1 MKKITCILLLSFL
14 YLQNITAQSRYIVRF
29 KDKGTNPFSIAN
41 PSAYLGSAAIQRR
54 TRYNIAI
61 DSTDL
66 PVTPRYKDSVRLA
79 GAVTILNASK
89 WLNEVTIRTLDPI
102 ALAKIN
108 AFPFVLSAIAVASRT
123 TENNTPVN
131 KTMEEVIDVPLP
143 PSTTTARPNADV
155 YNYGNATNQV
165 KIHQGEF
172 LHNHGFKGEGMHV
185 SVIDAGFYHYLT
197 LPTFDSIRANN
208 QIKNVWDFVGN
219 ELSVD
224 EDHYHGMACLS
235 SIAANMPGVFVGTAP
250 KANFYLYR
258 TEDIAS
264 ETKIEEHNLSC
275 GLERADSSGVDICSI
290 SLGYYDFDI
299 PAQNYTYANM
309 DGNTT
314 LSAKAADLAAK
325 KGMLPVVANGNE
337 GTKVWR
343 FLITPADADSVM
355 SVGAVNNAGT
365 VAAFSSY
372 GPSSNGR
379 VKPNLAAV
387 GLGAIIASPSTG
399 LPINGNGTSFATP
412 NLAGLTTCLWQAF
425 PEFNNMTIMD
435 AMQKSATKATTP
447 DDRVG
452 YGIPDM
458 KKAFAI
464 LLRKSYTEN
473 FVSNGCSLVASFN
486 VKMDNSMTVVVERKL
501 ETQLAYST
509 FKTIAGTGTF
519 TNKTLSFNDI
529 FDTQSGGSVS
539 YRVRLDIGTDTS
551 FYLNTRN
558 LIPPTICVN
567 PVDEIKIN
575 PNPIIDIA
583 NVIISRAAASKMSI
597 VVTNAAGQRVY
608 ETNYQQQAGAVLK
621 TIDIQKL
628 SKGIYFVTVLANDKK
643 VSTTRVFKK

>member
-1 MKKITCILLLSFL
+1 MKKITAFLLLSFL
-14 YLQNITAQSRYIVRF
+14 YLQNTTAQSRYIVRF
-29 KDKGTNPFSIAN
+29 KDKGTNPFTIAN
-41 PSAYLGSAAIQRR
+41 PAAYLGTAAIQRR
-54 TRYNIAI
+54 TRYNIPI

-66 PVTPRYKDSVRLA
+66 PVTPRYVDSVRLA

-89 WLNEVTIRTLDPI
+89 WLNEVTIKTLDPI

-108 AFPFVLSAIAVASRT
+108 AFPFVLSAVAVASRT
-123 TENNTPVN
+123 VENDVPVN
-131 KTMEEVIDVPLP
+131 KTMEEVVDVPLP
-143 PSTTTARPNADV
+143 PSPTAAKPTADV

-172 LHNHGFKGEGMHV
+172 LHNHGFRGEGMHV
-185 SVIDAGFYHYLT
+185 SVLDAGFFHYLT

-208 QIKNVWDFVGN
+208 QIKNIWDFVAN
-219 ELSVD
+219 EASVD
-224 EDHYHGMACLS
+224 EDNSHGMNCLS
-235 SIAANMPGVFVGTAP
+235 TISANMPGVFVGTAP

-258 TEDIAS
+258 TEDVAS

-275 GLERADSSGVDICSI
+275 GLERADSLGVDICSI
-290 SLGYYDFDI
+290 SVGYYDFDI
-299 PAQNYTYANM
+299 PTQNYTYANM

-314 LSAKAADLAAK
+314 LSARAADLAAK
-325 KGMLPVVANGNE
+325 KGMLLVVANGNE
-337 GTKVWR
+337 GTKPWR
-343 FLITPADADSVM
+343 YVITPADADSVL
-355 SVGAVNNAGT
+355 SVGAVNNAGN

-372 GPSSNGR
+372 GPTSNGR

-387 GLGAIIASPSTG
+387 GQGAIVASPSTG
-399 LPINGNGTSFATP
+399 MPVNGNGTSFATP

-425 PEFNNMTIMD
+425 PEFNNMTILD
-435 AMQKSATKATTP
+435 AMQKSATKFATP

-473 FVSNGCSLVASFN
+473 FIVNGCSLTTNFN
-486 VKMDNSMTVVVERKL
+486 VKFDNSMTVVIEKKQGVQ
-501 ETQLAYST
+501 TTYSPY
-509 FKTIAGTGTF
+509 KIIIGTGEF
-519 TNKTLSFNDI
+519 TNKALSFNDV
-529 FDTQSGGSVS
+529 FNTQSGDSVS
-539 YRVRLDIGTDTS
+539 YRIRLDIGTDTS
-551 FYLNTRN
+551 FYLSTKNI
-558 LIPPTICVN
+558 IPPTICVN

-575 PNPIIDIA
+575 PNPIVDVA
-583 NVIISRAAASKMSI
+583 NVIISRANASKMSI

-608 ETNYQQQAGAVLK
+608 ETTYQQQAGAVLK
-621 TIDIQKL
+621 TINMQKL

>member
-1 MKKITCILLLSFL
+1 MKKIIAFLLLSFL
-14 YLQNITAQSRYIVRF
+14 YLQNTTAQSRYIVRF
-29 KDKGTNPFSIAN
+29 KDKGTNPFTIAN
-41 PSAYLGSAAIQRR
+41 PAAYLGSASIQRR

-66 PVTPRYKDSVRLA
+66 PVTPRYIDSVRLA

-89 WLNEVTIRTLDPI
+89 WLNEVTIKTLDPI

-108 AFPFVLSAIAVASRT
+108 AFPFVLSAIAVANRSA
-123 TENNTPVN
+123 ENNAPVN

-143 PSTTTARPNADV
+143 PSPTTARPTADV
-155 YNYGNATNQV
+155 YNYGSSTAQV

-172 LHNHGFKGEGMHV
+172 LHNHGFRGEGMNL
-185 SVIDAGFYHYLT
+185 SVLDAGFFHYLT

-208 QIKNVWDFVGN
+208 QVKNIWDFVAN
-219 ELSVD
+219 EASVD
-224 EDHYHGMACLS
+224 EDHTHGMNCLS
-235 SIAANMPGVFVGTAP
+235 SISANMPGVFVGTAP

-275 GLERADSSGVDICSI
+275 GLERADSLGVDICSI
-290 SLGYYDFDI
+290 SLGYNTFDI
-299 PAQNYTYANM
+299 AAQNYTYANM

-314 LSAKAADLAAK
+314 LSARAADLAAK

-337 GTKVWR
+337 GTTAWR
-343 FLITPADADSVM
+343 FLITPADADSVL

-365 VAAFSSY
+365 VASFSSY

-387 GLGAIIASPSTG
+387 GQGAIVASPSTG
-399 LPINGNGTSFATP
+399 LPISGNGTSFATP

-425 PEFNNMTIMD
+425 PEYNNMTIID

-458 KKAFAI
+458 KKAFVI

-473 FVSNGCSLVASFN
+473 FVSNGCTLAANFN
-486 VKMDNSMTVVVERKL
+486 VKMDNSMTLVIEKK
-501 ETQLAYST
+501 QANQAAYIPY
-509 FKTIAGTGTF
+509 KTIAGTGTF
-519 TNKTLSFNDI
+519 TNKALSFNDV

-539 YRVRLDIGTDTS
+539 YRIRLDISTDTS
-551 FYLNTRN
+551 FYLNTTN
-558 LIPPTICVN
+558 LIPPTICAN
-567 PVDEIKIN
+567 PIDEIKIN
-575 PNPIIDIA
+575 PNPIVDIA

-608 ETNYQQQAGAVLK
+608 ETTYQQQAGAVLK
-621 TIDIQKL
+621 TIDMQTL